1 MKNMGL
7 LSAKVTGSSDGQN
20 TETSLLAVNVNQV
33 FAAYNLF
40 SACTEMP
47 AESFT
52 TERPGQIIPIMK
64 KASANDTV
72 EKMHMFFTYLQGRLR
87 GE

>member
-7 LSAKVTGSSDGQN
+7 LSAKVAGSSDGQS
-20 TETSLLAVNVNQV
+20 TETSLLLANVNQI

-47 AESFT
+47 AVFYK
-52 TERPGQIIPIMK
+52 R
-64 KASANDTV
+64 KARKNHGNYEKVYTNDTI
-72 EKMHMFFTYLQGRLR
+72 EKMYTFFTYLQGRQR
-87 GE
+87 RK

>member
-7 LSAKVTGSSDGQN
+7 LSAKVAGSNDGRN
-20 TETSLLAVNVNQV
+20 TEASLLPAKVNQI
-33 FAAYNLF
+33 FAAYHLF

-52 TERPGQIIPIMK
+52 TERPGQIMPIMK
-64 KASANDTV
+64 KVYANDTT
-72 EKMHMFFTYLQGRLR
+72 EKMHMSFIYLQG
-87 GE
+87 

>member
-7 LSAKVTGSSDGQN
+7 LSVKIAGSSDGQN
-20 TETSLLAVNVNQV
+20 TETFLLPANVNQI
-33 FAAYNLF
+33 FAAYHLF

-52 TERPGQIIPIMK
+52 TERPGQIMPIMK
-64 KASANDTV
+64 KVYSNDTI
-72 EKMHMFFTYLQGRLR
+72 EKMHMSFTYI
-87 GE
+87 